1 MTMFEGYRDVKEGD
15 IDNCCVS
22 LWLCLKAIEMENGV
36 ETDQRVTTKVIVTIL
51 DEDDNSPTFQQSLYN
66 ISVLEMDS
74 SSYVNSSATVPGLNM
89 RVADPDDVSA
99 SHIISARFFT
109 EADNFGVTSPKFS
122 ALTISSVQTILSSF
136 PVLFSAC
143 F

>member
-1 MTMFEGYRDVKEGD
+1 
-15 IDNCCVS
+15 
-22 LWLCLKAIEMENGV
+22 MENGV

-99 SHIISARFFT
+99 SLIISARFFT
-109 EADNFGVTSPKFS
+109 EAENFGLTSGSPKFS
-122 ALTISSVQTILSSF
+122 ALAISSVQTMLSSF
-136 PVLFSAC
+136 PVLFSA
-143 F
+143 

>member
-1 MTMFEGYRDVKEGD
+1 
-15 IDNCCVS
+15 
-22 LWLCLKAIEMENGV
+22 MENGV

-99 SHIISARFFT
+99 SLIISARFFT
-109 EADNFGVTSPKFS
+109 EAENFGLTSLQNFL